1 MSNKILIILIGVM
14 MVFILGMGGGL
25 FMMWNKLSVLSAQTA
40 EIVKEKSGEDGAGD
54 EIPIEQMLGPI
65 YALDTFIVNLANKG
79 GNRYLRV
86 TMDLELDN
94 KNLENEV
101 SKRLPQ
107 VRDSI
112 LMILPTKRVE
122 DLSSVEG
129 KTSLRDEILG
139 KVNSFLAQGKITN
152 IYFKEFVIQ

>member
-14 MVFILGMGGGL
+14 MVFMFGLGGGL
-25 FMMWNKLSVLSAQTA
+25 FMMWNKLSALSAQTA
-40 EIVKEKSGEDGAGD
+40 ANADDESDENDSGE
-54 EIPIEQMLGPI
+54 EVSVEEMLGPI
-65 YALDTFIVNLANKG
+65 YALDTFIVNLANNG

-94 KNLENEV
+94 KNLESEV
-101 SKRLPQ
+101 NKRLPQ

-122 DLSSVEG
+122 DISSVAG
-129 KTSLRDEILG
+129 KTTLRDEILG
-139 KVNSFLAQGKITN
+139 KINSYLAQGKITN

>member
-1 MSNKILIILIGVM
+1 
-14 MVFILGMGGGL
+14 
-25 FMMWNKLSVLSAQTA
+25 MMWNKLSALSAQTA
-40 EIVKEKSGEDGAGD
+40 ANADDESDENDSGE
-54 EIPIEQMLGPI
+54 EVSVEEMLGPI
-65 YALDTFIVNLANKG
+65 YALDTFIVNLANNG

-94 KNLENEV
+94 KNLESEV
-101 SKRLPQ
+101 NKRLPQ

-122 DLSSVEG
+122 DISSVAG
-129 KTSLRDEILG
+129 KTTLRDEILE
-139 KVNSFLAQGKITN
+139 KINSYLAQGKITN